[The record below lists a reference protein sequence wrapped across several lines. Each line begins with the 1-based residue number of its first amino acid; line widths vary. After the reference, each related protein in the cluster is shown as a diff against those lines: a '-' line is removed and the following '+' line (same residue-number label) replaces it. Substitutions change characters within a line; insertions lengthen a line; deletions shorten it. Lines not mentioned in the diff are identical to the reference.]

1 MKRLLLSALSIL
13 LLLTGLKAQDIH
25 FTQFGFAPL
34 SVNPAQTGLFSGT
47 FRISGLYRSQWNSG
61 VKNGYQTPVIGVDL
75 TIRGFTKT
83 QWIGVGANLQQD
95 KAGAAALTNNLTSGN
110 IAYHF
115 GLNTKLTQVLSFGV
129 QGGFAQRR
137 LNTDGLR
144 FQDAIQSG
152 GSSLD
157 LPLIT
162 PNSKTYRDFS
172 IGINYKAPIMGDKR
186 ITDRGSFNIG
196 VSVEHVTGPKLNVFE
211 PNTGKV
217 GALPRRINVYAN
229 LDYRLTPQFRL
240 YPAAIVRSAAGLT
253 EIMVQGMG
261 GFVLNE
267 KDNTVI
273 RAGIGYRVS
282 DAAQALVGL
291 DFGDIR
297 AGLAYD
303 FTTSTLRSN
312 SAVKDGFEIAVSYI
326 GKIFKRPTSVP
337 VILCPKY

>member
-1 MKRLLLSALSIL
+1 MKRLLLSVLSIL
-13 LLLTGLKAQDIH
+13 IFTGMKAQDIH

-34 SVNPAQTGLFSGT
+34 SINPAQTGLFSGT

-61 VKNGYQTPVIGVDL
+61 VKNGYKTPVLGVDL
-75 TIRGFTKT
+75 TIKGFTKT
-83 QWIGVGANLQQD
+83 QWIGVGFNLQQD
-95 KAGAAALTNNLTSGN
+95 KAGAAALTNNLTSLN
-110 IAYHF
+110 LAYHI
-115 GLNTKLTQVLSFGV
+115 GLNPKLTQVISFGV
-129 QGGFAQRR
+129 QGGFAQRS
-137 LNTDGLR
+137 LNTDALR

-162 PNSKTYRDFS
+162 PNAKSYMDFS
-172 IGINYKAPIMGDKR
+172 LGINYKAAIGKPVNKNGY
-186 ITDRGSFNIG
+186 NIG
-196 VSVEHVTGPKLNVFE
+196 LSVEHVAGPKLNVFE

-217 GALPRRINVYAN
+217 GALPRRINVYTN
-229 LDYRLTPQFRL
+229 FDYRLTKYFRL

-267 KDNTVI
+267 KDNMII
-273 RAGIGYRVS
+273 RAGIGYRVN

-303 FTTSTLRSN
+303 FTTSNLRSN
-312 SAVKDGFEIAVSYI
+312 TSVKDGFELAVSYI
-326 GKIFKRPTSVP
+326 GKIFKKPTSVP